1 MGALQGAMMDTHVF
15 LSYARE
21 DESRV
26 DDILNALTAKEFPVF
41 IDRSMP
47 SGVEWRKVLEA
58 QLQRAY
64 AVVVAWSTHSVK
76 SEWVAREADV
86 GLAKDRLFPI
96 LLERGVVP
104 PERFAHLQAA
114 DLSGWSGSPD
124 DPQFESAILLLKEL
138 WGIQVGTLTPITI
151 RKPIRYRRPHDTR

>member
-1 MGALQGAMMDTHVF
+1 MDTHVF

-26 DDILNALTAKEFPVF
+26 DDILNALTAKRFPVF

-64 AVVVAWSTHSVK
+64 AVVVAWSSHSVK
-76 SEWVAREADV
+76 SEWVTREADV

-96 LLERGVVP
+96 LLERGIVP

-114 DLSGWSGSPD
+114 DLSGWGGNPD
-124 DPQFESAILLLKEL
+124 DPQFESAIRLLKEL
-138 WGIQVGTLTPITI
+138 WGIQVGTLTPITVH
-151 RKPIRYRRPHDTR
+151 KPIRYSRADDTR